1 MTVMTA
7 HLQLT
12 ELARVL
18 HKHLTCPP
26 PPQIPDQRKAD
37 REFREIEQAL
47 ETPGTTIFIHG
58 DLAQGRM
65 PQGDAIDRTY
75 FCERQGEPDFFVI
88 DEFDEITTETE
99 HQDFASFVRQIAE
112 ERTPIRFVLCGVSE
126 PVRELLGAHESIY
139 DYLVTGQPLSTEA
152 AFSAADRRDQAIE
165 SGLPHHIYILSE
177 KLFWEMFED
186 PTFAR
191 SLH

>member
-1 MTVMTA
+1 MAA

-18 HKHLTCPP
+18 HKHLTCPT
-26 PPQIPDQRKAD
+26 PPQIRDPRRAD
-37 REFREIEQAL
+37 RELREIEQAL

-58 DLAQGRM
+58 DLAQGRT
-65 PQGDAIDRTY
+65 PQAEAIDRTY
-75 FCERQGEPDFFVI
+75 FCDRQGERDFFVI

-99 HQDFASFVRQIAE
+99 HQGFANFVRHIAE
-112 ERTPIRFVLCGVSE
+112 ERAPIRFVLCSVSE

-139 DYLVTGQPLSTEA
+139 DYLATGKPFSTQA
-152 AFSAADRRDQAIE
+152 ASGTANRREQAIE
-165 SGLPHHIYILSE
+165 PGLPHRVCILSE